1 MPSDPVALSFW
12 LCKNILP
19 NEEDRLNIFMSNS
32 VTDRMQ
38 IIGKSM
44 NVVSVENFNL
54 KQKSRKPV
62 NIFMRTSSLQTR
74 FFICKHC
81 KSKLANFNA
90 LFAMSKQG
98 VQSSYCNPS
107 K

>member
-44 NVVSVENFNL
+44 NVVSVNCLQLEIQKNL
-54 KQKSRKPV
+54 TSVSHSLIDP
-62 NIFMRTSSLQTR
+62 IFHMQTLQD
-74 FFICKHC
+74 
-81 KSKLANFNA
+81 
-90 LFAMSKQG
+90 
-98 VQSSYCNPS
+98 
-107 K
+107 

>member
-44 NVVSVENFNL
+44 NVVSAKNFNL
-54 KQKSRKPV
+54 KTCQR
-62 NIFMRTSSLQTR
+62 I
-74 FFICKHC
+74 H
-81 KSKLANFNA
+81 A
-90 LFAMSKQG
+90 
-98 VQSSYCNPS
+98 
-107 K
+107 